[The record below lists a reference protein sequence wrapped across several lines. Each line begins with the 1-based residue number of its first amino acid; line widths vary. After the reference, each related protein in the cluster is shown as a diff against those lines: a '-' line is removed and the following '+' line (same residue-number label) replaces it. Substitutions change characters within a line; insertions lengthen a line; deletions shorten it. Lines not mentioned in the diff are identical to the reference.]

1 MTRSKWKFNLIK
13 TSLRHKLSNQ
23 PIKIWKK
30 NEAIAHFLTGKNI
43 LIYNGK
49 TFKKINVTRNKVG
62 YKFGEFI
69 TTRKFNKKIKKITV
83 QKRKTK

>member
-1 MTRSKWKFNLIK
+1 MTRSKWKSNIIK
-13 TSLRHKLSNQ
+13 TSLRQKLYNK

-30 NEAIAHFLTGKNI
+30 NEAISNFLIGKNI

-49 TFKKINVTRNKVG
+49 IFKKINVTRNKVG

>member
-1 MTRSKWKFNLIK
+1 MTRSKWKYNLIK
-13 TSLRHKLSNQ
+13 TSLRQKDSNQ
-23 PIKIWKK
+23 TIKIWKK
-30 NEAIAHFLTGKNI
+30 NEAIPNFLIGKNI

-49 TFKKINVTRNKVG
+49 IFKKINVTRNKVG

-83 QKRKTK
+83 QKRKIK